1 MTNGTGI
8 DLHPFALL
16 KEQVEK
22 IVAGLYTKFWTVYRN
37 SMFIL

>member
-16 KEQVEK
+16 KEQVGK
-22 IVAGLYTKFWTVYRN
+22 RIVAGLYSTV
-37 SMFIL
+37 